1 MKLFFLP
8 YETLVSTLRNI
19 YFNFVKQIM
28 KNNILFILPIIF
40 NNINPN
46 YYRNIDEYRKFE
58 DSIFLH
64 NFVSKRNRMSS
75 QINFSSILLENAVNE
90 LARLPGIGRRTALR
104 LALHLLRQEE
114 KDVEV
119 LGNAVINLRARI
131 NYCRVC
137 HNISDTD
144 VCLICSNPRR
154 DGKTVCVVETVRD
167 VMAIE
172 NTQQF
177 KGLYHVLGG
186 VISPMDGIV
195 PADLEIESLIERVK
209 NEGIQEIILA
219 LSATMEGDTT
229 NFYIY
234 RKIENLPV
242 KITTIS
248 RGVAIGD
255 GLEYTDEITLGRSIL
270 NRIEFN
276 MKNN

>member
-1 MKLFFLP
+1 M
-8 YETLVSTLRNI
+8 
-19 YFNFVKQIM
+19 
-28 KNNILFILPIIF
+28 
-40 NNINPN
+40 
-46 YYRNIDEYRKFE
+46 
-58 DSIFLH
+58 
-64 NFVSKRNRMSS
+64 
-75 QINFSSILLENAVNE
+75 LENAVNE
-90 LARLPGIGRRTALR
+90 LAKLPGIGRRTALR

-114 KDVEV
+114 KDVEL
-119 LGNAVINLRARI
+119 LGNAVINLRSKI

-154 DGKTVCVVETVRD
+154 DEKTVCVVETVRD

-209 NEGIQEIILA
+209 NESIQEIILA